1 MFKDVLDLAFELFIR
16 LIHKVKKNIMHAK
29 LFGLL
34 SELAPSEDGVEG
46 AVNVGPDLEVLVL
59 NQIVEDLE
67 QLDVG
72 IFTFVFACA
81 SQRQIHQQGRGVLNG
96 VVREVLAFSLQHAR
110 YPLNHVQLDHHALR
124 LLAQRKLLEC
134 SKGIASEVGVTLFAV
149 KHLHEDLYQIL
160 LLK

>member
-1 MFKDVLDLAFELFIR
+1 
-16 LIHKVKKNIMHAK
+16 MHAK

-46 AVNVGPDLEVLVL
+46 AIYVGPDLEILVF
-59 NQIVEDLE
+59 NQIVENLE

-72 IFTFVFACA
+72 ILTLVFACA

-96 VVREVLAFSLQHAR
+96 VVREIFAFSLQHTC
-110 YPLNHVQLDHHALR
+110 YPLYHVQLDHHALR

-134 SKGIASEVGVTLFAV
+134 AKGIASEVGVALLAV
-149 KHLHEDLYQIL
+149 KHLYEDLYQIL
-160 LLK
+160 LLKQVSTSQALAGKGVHQGHSIL